1 MCRSSDPYC
10 FAATVSFDSLD
21 DGLPTKP
28 LPVTVVDRLPGRT
41 FPPPPADLSRVLFFP
56 KHNSKVTHLPVYE
69 ITDAYRQAVKEAALG
84 SNMYK
89 INMMF
94 MSRPKGDGT
103 DAEVCFFVDVASDK
117 SRVTIE
123 ERSMTTGRALPPPC
137 SSLAVS
143 GLGVFD
149 IHASAN
155 RSYRT
160 DETGRPL
167 GTDFRQY
174 PALTMKS
181 DAHPGTQWQVRSED
195 PGSLCYYLME
205 SSRDQKS
212 HKESLRVHAIYHY
225 AGATPIIR

>member
-1 MCRSSDPYC
+1 
-10 FAATVSFDSLD
+10 
-21 DGLPTKP
+21 
-28 LPVTVVDRLPGRT
+28 
-41 FPPPPADLSRVLFFP
+41 
-56 KHNSKVTHLPVYE
+56 
-69 ITDAYRQAVKEAALG
+69 
-84 SNMYK
+84 MYK

-123 ERSMTTGRALPPPC
+123 ERSMTAGEGATATITLPTEHYGG

-155 RSYRT
+155 RSCRT

-225 AGATPIIR
+225 AGGHPHHPVDHSEGVLLLPDYQDSRNEMVSIALVFVLLWHMRELDVQQEKASLFKILGKLGIKKTSP